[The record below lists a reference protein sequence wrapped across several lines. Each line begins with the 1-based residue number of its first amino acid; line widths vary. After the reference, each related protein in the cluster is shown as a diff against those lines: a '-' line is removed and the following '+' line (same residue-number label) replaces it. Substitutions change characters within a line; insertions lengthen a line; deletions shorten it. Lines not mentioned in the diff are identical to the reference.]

1 MESMGELATV
11 DAGSRP
17 HAQTLKVPAIEIQVI
32 RIQTAFTTR
41 EEFVAN
47 FRRFCTEDSCFIP
60 TEAMRTVGLE
70 TGFSLRLA
78 DGTAMLRG
86 LAVVLDAWQTDEN
99 PFRRP
104 GIRLGLRKLTRDT
117 RLVYD
122 QLQEARLALG
132 TGDYDASDAVP
143 VAIGDSDDKTDRHLM
158 DTIPM
163 RAPVATLLGVAPIAV
178 PRTETRDT
186 IAMSPVEIA
195 QLARGSAPS
204 IDPADI
210 TDKVSVPPEFT
221 QPVRVEKRSWWQRLV
236 GRLRS
241 WYRLRSMR

>member
-1 MESMGELATV
+1 MGELATANV
-11 DAGSRP
+11 TSGP
-17 HAQTLKVPAIEIQVI
+17 YTPTVKVPAIEIQVI
-32 RIQTAFTTR
+32 RIQTAFATR

-47 FRRFCTEDSCFIP
+47 FRRFCSEDSCFIP
-60 TEAMRTVGLE
+60 TEAMKTVGLE
-70 TGFSLRLA
+70 TGFSIRLA

-86 LAVVLDAWQTDEN
+86 LAVVLDAWPTDDN

-117 RLVYD
+117 RLIYD

-143 VAIGDSDDKTDRHLM
+143 IAIGDSDDKTDRVQM

-186 IAMSPVEIA
+186 VAMTKLELA
-195 QLARGSAPS
+195 QLARGSAPG
-204 IDPADI
+204 IDPADV
-210 TDKVSVPPEFT
+210 TDKVTTPPEFT
-221 QPVRVEKRSWWQRLV
+221 QPVRTPRRGWWQRLV
-236 GRLRS
+236 SRLRS